1 MLLHYSFVLLS
12 FMRCLI
18 SLSFMG
24 CLILLSFRSCLIV
37 LSFMSCLILLSFLS
51 CLIVLSFMCCLI
63 VLSFMSCL
71 IVLSFMS
78 YLTSLSYHGCLITLA
93 LVVFWV
99 RHIPQECT
107 TFSGRSLRWVCPIAL
122 GILSPW
128 HVHWHTMIVIAFL
141 FLILLYLHLSW
152 RIFNRRA
159 VPLRFILICSCS
171 RSKVVRWI
179 SFIRFTH
186 RRKNALFPVVRK
198 HSRNKTLVDNI
209 AQWFLK
215 YIEWQA

>member
-37 LSFMSCLILLSFLS
+37 LSLTSCLIFLLSFRS
-51 CLIVLSFMCCLI
+51 CLI

-71 IVLSFMS
+71 ISLSFMS
-78 YLTSLSYHGCLITLA
+78 YLISLSYHGCLITLA

-107 TFSGRSLRWVCPIAL
+107 TFSDRSLRWVCLIAL
-122 GILSPW
+122 GIWSPW
-128 HVHWHTMIVIAFL
+128 HVHWHTVHTVHTVIAFL
-141 FLILLYLHLSW
+141 FLILLFLHLSW

-171 RSKVVRWI
+171 RSKVVRCI
-179 SFIRFTH
+179 SFIRFTP
-186 RRKNALFPVVRK
+186 RRNIGLFPVVRK